1 MCLRRNFKVNE
12 ELLQPYVVIVYS
24 VYVCLLLIG
33 YGYFATTFI
42 LGEVG
47 MLRFDLYVLAKS
59 LTIAVGFYSLRY
71 EAEKISTMSEKLLS
85 FLFKY
90 PVSKL
95 TPLESAQIE
104 MLISSLTLLK
114 PQLNASDIFTIG
126 TALLVSLSG
135 TVVTYVLVALQFHAL
150 LSVD

>member
-1 MCLRRNFKVNE
+1 MVLLEVVIFSCVSFGLFSFHVVIMSHRLLDKCYCEIETFLRRLGEDGGDLSGRIFTNRLQKLQRLYMCLRRNFKVNE

-59 LTIAVGFYSLRY
+59 LTIAVGFYSLCY
-71 EAEKISTMSEKLLS
+71 EAEKISTMVE
-85 FLFKY
+85 
-90 PVSKL
+90 
-95 TPLESAQIE
+95 Q
-104 MLISSLTLLK
+104 
-114 PQLNASDIFTIG
+114 
-126 TALLVSLSG
+126 
-135 TVVTYVLVALQFHAL
+135 H
-150 LSVD
+150 